1 MRVLRY
7 VPFLLLVA
15 LGVATPAQASGGGP
29 RVSVVASGLDSPR
42 HLAFGARGDL
52 FVAEAGRG
60 GSGPCFWSAEG
71 DSCMGASGAVTR
83 IDRWGHQRRIA
94 KGLAS
99 FANRSGA
106 SAIGPHGIT
115 VVGADHVIVTNGGP
129 TAPSLVE
136 NGPPIPHPR
145 EYLAA
150 RNRVADL
157 FGRVVLLTHH
167 GWPVKL
173 ADVYRFEETVNPDGG
188 ALDSNP
194 VDVHFDGHRLVVAD
208 AGGNFVAT
216 ANVFGRL
223 NTLAVFPNGPAV
235 PPPFPA
241 PPIPPQAV
249 PTAVVEGPDGFYYVG
264 QLTGFPFPVGGAN
277 VFRVNPRTGA
287 FTTFA
292 SGFTNI
298 MDLAFD
304 RDGTL
309 YVLEIDHDSLIGPG
323 TDGAIFAINRKG
335 TRRIELPAGALPSP
349 GGIAVGKDGLYVTTN
364 ATSAGGGQVVR
375 IRG

>member
-1 MRVLRY
+1 MRVRSLLP
-7 VPFLLLVA
+7 VLLVVA
-15 LGVATPAQASGGGP
+15 SGVAAPAAASGGGP
-29 RVSVVASGLDSPR
+29 KLSVVATGLDSPR
-42 HLAFGARGDL
+42 HLAFGSRGDL

-60 GSGPCFWSAEG
+60 GTGPCFWSAEG

-83 IDRWGHQRRIA
+83 VDRWGRQSRFA
-94 KGLAS
+94 GGLAS

-106 SAIGPHGIT
+106 AGIGPHGIA
-115 VVGADHVIVTNGGP
+115 VLGDDNVIVTNGGP

-136 NGPPIPHPR
+136 NGPPIAHPR

-150 RNRVADL
+150 QNGVADL
-157 FGRVVLLTHH
+157 FGRVLLV
-167 GWPVKL
+167 GKQRRPVKL

-194 VDVHFDGHRLVVAD
+194 VDVLVDGLRLVVAD
-208 AGGNFVAT
+208 AGGNFVAAT
-216 ANVFGRL
+216 NLFGRL
-223 NTLAVFPNGPAV
+223 NTLSVFPNGAPV
-235 PPPFPA
+235 PNPFGG

-249 PTAVVEGPDGFYYVG
+249 PTSVVKGPDGYYYVS
-264 QLTGFPFPVGGAN
+264 QLTGFPFPVGGAK
-277 VFRVNPRTGA
+277 VFRVHPHTGK
-287 FTTFA
+287 FTVFA
-292 SGFTNI
+292 SGFTNV

-309 YVLEIDHDSLIGPG
+309 YVLEIDHDSLLGPG
-323 TDGAIFAINRKG
+323 TDGAIFAVNRKG
-335 TRRIELPAGALPSP
+335 TRRLELPAGALPSP
-349 GGIAVGKDGLYVTTN
+349 GGITAGKDGLYVTTN

>member
-15 LGVATPAQASGGGP
+15 LGVATPASASGGGP
-29 RVSVVASGLDSPR
+29 RVSVVAKGLDSPR
-42 HLAFGARGDL
+42 HLAFGSRGDL

-71 DSCMGASGAVTR
+71 DSCMGASGAVTQ
-83 IDRWGHQRRIA
+83 IDRWGRQFRVA

-99 FANRSGA
+99 FANRAGN

-115 VVGADHVIVTNGGP
+115 VVGSDGVIITNGGP

-136 NGPPIPHPR
+136 DGPPIPHPR

-150 RNRVADL
+150 QNRVADL
-157 FGRVVLLTHH
+157 FGRVLLVGKHH
-167 GWPVKL
+167 RPVKL
-173 ADVYRFEETVNPDGG
+173 ADVYRFEETANPDGG
-188 ALDSNP
+188 ALDSNA
-194 VDVHFDGHRLVVAD
+194 VDVLYDGHRLAVAD

-216 ANVFGRL
+216 VNLFGRL
-223 NTLAVFPNGPAV
+223 NTLAVFPNGPTA
-235 PPPFPA
+235 PA
-241 PPIPPQAV
+241 PLPPIPPQAV
-249 PTAVVEGPDGFYYVG
+249 PTSVVEGPDGFYYVS
-264 QLTGFPFPVGGAN
+264 QLTGFPFPVGAAN

-287 FTTFA
+287 FTSYA
-292 SGFTNI
+292 KGFTNI

-309 YVLEIDHDSLIGPG
+309 YVLEIDHDSLLGPSNE
-323 TDGAIFAINRKG
+323 GAIFAIDRRG
-335 TRRIELPAGALPSP
+335 TRRIELPAGTLPEP

-364 ATSAGGGQVVR
+364 ATTAGGGQVLR
-375 IRG
+375 IR